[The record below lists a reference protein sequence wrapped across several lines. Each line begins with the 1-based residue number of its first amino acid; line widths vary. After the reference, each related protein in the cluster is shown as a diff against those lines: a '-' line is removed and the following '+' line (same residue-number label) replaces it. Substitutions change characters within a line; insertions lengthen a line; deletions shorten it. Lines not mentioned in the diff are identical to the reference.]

1 MIAILGASGYVGG
14 SLARVLSARGEPL
27 WLFCR
32 DPSALARNRW
42 PDHVRPASLA
52 EFSAAEF
59 GLVVNAIGAGDPARV
74 AALGA
79 DILTLTQHWDERV
92 LSTMTGETRY
102 VFLSSGAIY
111 GALNEPAE
119 DATALRLPVNRLE
132 STSPYAIAKL
142 AAEVRHR
149 HRPDSRILDVR
160 VFGFA
165 DRTIALGGRFFLSE
179 LARSVADKTP
189 FITSPAD
196 MVRDYAGAVEL
207 EALITHWLAAD
218 APNRVVD
225 LYTREPMVKSAIL
238 PVIHSRYG
246 IEIVRSDS
254 ATFDGTSAGS
264 VYASAVRT
272 AATLGYQPRRTSS
285 EVVLEML
292 DSIRAPNPG

>member
-14 SLARVLSARGEPL
+14 SLARVLSARGEQL

-32 DPSALARNRW
+32 DPSVLARNRW

-74 AALGA
+74 AAMGA
-79 DILTLTQHWDERV
+79 DILTLTQYWDERV
-92 LSTMTGETRY
+92 LSTMVGHTRY

-119 DATALRLPVNRLE
+119 DATELRLPVNRLE
-132 STSPYAIAKL
+132 SVSPYAIAKL

-160 VFGFA
+160 IFGFA
-165 DRTIALGGRFFLSE
+165 DRTIALGGRFFLSDM
-179 LARSVADKTP
+179 ARSVADGTP
-189 FITSPAD
+189 LITSPAD

-207 EALITHWLAAD
+207 EALMAHWLGAG
-218 APNRVVD
+218 APNRAVD

-238 PVIHSRYG
+238 PVIQSRYG
-246 IEIVRSDS
+246 VEIVRPDG
-254 ATFDGTSAGS
+254 ATFDGTSASS

-272 AATLGYQPRRTSS
+272 AAALGYQPQRTSS

-292 DSIRAPNPG
+292 DSIRAAHSG